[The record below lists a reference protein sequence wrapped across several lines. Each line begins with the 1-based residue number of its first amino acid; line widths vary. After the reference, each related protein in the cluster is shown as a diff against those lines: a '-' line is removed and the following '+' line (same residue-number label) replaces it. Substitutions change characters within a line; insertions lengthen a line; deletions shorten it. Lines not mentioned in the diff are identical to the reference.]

1 MATATPPQPE
11 IGTNADVIV
20 DRLDALASKL
30 DSLRRERRRQFY
42 VLFALLLIV
51 FATMLSYFFV

>member
-1 MATATPPQPE
+1 MSTTIPLQPE
-11 IGTNADVIV
+11 LGTNSDVIV
-20 DRLDALASKL
+20 DRLDALGSKR

-51 FATMLSYFFV
+51 FATMLSSFFV